1 MIEMIQK
8 LLATVG
14 KPRICGCQ
22 PVSTNRNASFSA
34 PNYCHRRNPSGR
46 CAAILIDV
54 NGFLSLWTTRK
65 DNLHEDLNGVNANLT
80 CCLQN
85 THHITVHEG
94 LQPSMKT
101 NQWSKSTH
109 CGHNGNPYWAVFRPI
124 GHSRPITAS
133 KNGGLSLIFRQLLR
147 QT

>member
-1 MIEMIQK
+1 MIGMIQK
-8 LLATVG
+8 LIAIVG

-22 PVSTNRNASFSA
+22 PVFTNRNASFSA
-34 PNYCHRRNPSGR
+34 TNYCHRQNPSG
-46 CAAILIDV
+46 ILIDV

-80 CCLQN
+80 GCLHN
-85 THHITVHEG
+85 THHTTVHEG

-101 NQWSKSTH
+101 NQWSNSTH
-109 CGHNGNPYWAVFRPI
+109 CGHNGTPCWAVFRPI
-124 GHSRPITAS
+124 GHSRPITAL
-133 KNGGLSLIFRQLLR
+133 KNGGLSLISQPLLR